1 MKKYIGKFLAIIII
15 AVLVSGNSMIY
26 ATSKTALNNDLSNTD
41 DQISQKKDEIED
53 VQEQMSDAMKEINK
67 LTTQISGYEEEIDL
81 LDEQLAELE
90 ASIKVQ
96 EENLE
101 EEEKNY
107 EKQEELFKQRLIILY
122 ESGETSYVDF
132 LLGSSNITEFLSCYY
147 MMSEVAEADM
157 EMLKQIDEKKQ
168 EIQNN
173 KENLQETKDQIAAK
187 KESKEQTK
195 KALSAA
201 KTTKNKQVSEL
212 SDTEKALQEELEKF
226 EKHKKE
232 LQEQLKKLAEEE
244 AKKNQGTNISGTPS
258 KSGYIFPV
266 AGLDRSSITIKTYPS
281 YPGHTGVDVNINVR
295 GKSVVAVK
303 AGTVVKSEAIKGSIK
318 NYDANGNY
326 VGSYSSYGEY
336 IIINHHDGTMTL
348 YGHLKPG
355 SRTVSVGQEVKQGQV
370 IGTVG
375 NTGNCLPRPT
385 PSNPYNGT
393 HLHFEVRVNGAPVNP
408 LPYLP

>member
-1 MKKYIGKFLAIIII
+1 MKKYIRSFLAILIIV
-15 AVLVSGNSMIY
+15 VLVSGNSIIY
-26 ATSKTALNNDLSNTD
+26 AASKTEINKDLDSTD
-41 DQISQKKDEIED
+41 NLISQKEDEIED
-53 VQEQMSDAMKEINK
+53 VQAQMSDAMKEINK
-67 LTTQISGYEEEIDL
+67 LNAQISGYEEEIGL
-81 LDEQLAELE
+81 LDDQLEELE

-101 EEEKNY
+101 VEEKNY
-107 EKQEELFKQRLIILY
+107 EKQEELFKQRLIVLY
-122 ESGETSYVDF
+122 ESGETSYIDV
-132 LLGSSNITEFLSCYY
+132 LLGSDSITEFLSYYY
-147 MMSEVAEADM
+147 MMAEIAEADM
-157 EMLKQIDEKKQ
+157 QMLKSIEEKKQ
-168 EIQNN
+168 EIQAN
-173 KENLQETKDQIAAK
+173 KDSLQATKDQIAAK
-187 KESKEQTK
+187 KESKEATK
-195 KALSAA
+195 KALADA
-201 KTTKNKQVSEL
+201 KSTKNKQVSEL
-212 SDTEKALQEELEKF
+212 SDTEKELQEELDKF

-232 LQEQLKKLAEEE
+232 LQEQLKKIAEEE
-244 AKKNQGTNISGTPS
+244 ANQNQGTNISGTPS

-266 AGLDRSSITIKTYPS
+266 AGLSRSNITVKTYPS

-303 AGTVVKSEAIKGSIK
+303 SGTVVKSEAIRGSIK

-326 VGSYSSYGEY
+326 IGSYSSYGEY

-355 SRTVSVGQEVKQGQV
+355 SRTVSAGQEVKQGQV

-385 PSNPYNGT
+385 PSNPFNGT
-393 HLHFEVRVNGAPVNP
+393 HLHFEVRVKGSPVNP